1 MYELL
6 SQLNTDG
13 LINYKKYKEPQMSIC
28 CPFHGGGN
36 ERKPSCGFVTSLD
49 NTVNLP
55 LGFMHCFVCK
65 DSRHRSLAM
74 PFLQMLGCI
83 LNNRDPNTPREIAEA
98 LAINYLS
105 KYNLDRSVLQ
115 AFVGTGLHRKRP
127 SSTKIAEFIQTYDWQ
142 TPYEQGRSEE
152 ARQYLYSRG
161 ISDYVIDK
169 FKLGYDPEYNVG
181 DLTYRTITFPVF
193 NSNGVCIFLPRRS
206 IDSKIFFLPDD
217 VPKPVYGMEHCID
230 SEEIWVCES
239 AFNAHTC
246 WQNNKSAVALFG
258 SSASA
263 TQLKTL
269 LDEPK
274 NLKRYILALDP
285 DDAGFSGTKSLS
297 VALRDQYQVRVASY
311 PFKTGQD
318 LNNLDSIEFSK
329 ILIKR
334 SC

>member
-1 MYELL
+1 
-6 SQLNTDG
+6 
-13 LINYKKYKEPQMSIC
+13 MSIC

-36 ERKPSCGFVTSLD
+36 ERKPSCGFVTSLA
-49 NTVNLP
+49 NEESLP

-83 LNNRDPNTPREIAEA
+83 LNNRDPNTPKEMAEA

-105 KYNLDRSVLQ
+105 KYNLDRNVLQ
-115 AFVGTGLHRKRP
+115 SFVGIGFNRKRP
-127 SSTKIAEFIQTYDWQ
+127 SSTKTAEFIQTYDWQ
-142 TPYEQGRSEE
+142 TPYERGRTVE

-161 ISDYVIDK
+161 ISDYLIDM
-169 FKLGYDPEYNVG
+169 FKIGYDPEYKAG
-181 DLTYRTITFPVF
+181 DILYETVTFPVF
-193 NSNGVCIFLPRRS
+193 DSNGTCIFLPRRS
-206 IDSKIFFLPDD
+206 ISNKIFFLPED
-217 VPKPVYGMEHCID
+217 VPKPVYGMEYCKD
-230 SEEIWVCES
+230 SEEIWICES
-239 AFNAHTC
+239 VFNALTC
-246 WQNNKSAVALFG
+246 WQNNKHAVALFG

-285 DDAGFSGTKSLS
+285 DDAGFSGTKSLL
-297 VALRDQYQVRVASY
+297 VALGMQYQVRVAHY

-318 LNNLDSIEFSK
+318 LNNLDSVEFSK